1 MVVKIQKL
9 MLKLSILDLHLIMQ
23 ATAYMSEQMAEET
36 VDRLRHIEQS
46 IDREFVQN
54 QLQDDLVNQADDV
67 PPFAEKRMISPL
79 NAKQSIQLKEV
90 QLE

>member
-46 IDREFVQN
+46 IDREFV
-54 QLQDDLVNQADDV
+54 
-67 PPFAEKRMISPL
+67 
-79 NAKQSIQLKEV
+79 
-90 QLE
+90 

>member
-1 MVVKIQKL
+1 MEQKYILTPELNADLDDTGKFGVTSQMVVKIQKL

-46 IDREFVQN
+46 IDREFV
-54 QLQDDLVNQADDV
+54 
-67 PPFAEKRMISPL
+67 
-79 NAKQSIQLKEV
+79 
-90 QLE
+90 